1 MKRNM
6 VPRKLGAAVLILTLC
21 LSLMVTG
28 AWAAEPSL
36 EGNWTDNG
44 NYDISWYND
53 TDSEFTLS
61 DAADLAGLAV
71 LVPEIMS
78 TIILVGRLTEKDTLS
93 LT

>member
-53 TDSEFTLS
+53 TDSDFTLS

-71 LVPEIMS
+71 LVLERPFI
-78 TIILVGRLTEKDTLS
+78 
-93 LT
+93 